1 MLTRE
6 NDIDIHALRRQGWTI
21 SAIARH
27 LGRDRKTIRAYL
39 AGREAGVRVRSDPDP
54 FEPFAAYCARRLG
67 DDPHLWGSTLFDEL
81 LELGYGQSYPTM
93 TRQIRARGLR
103 PACEP
108 CRPAKGRPVAVIEHP
123 AGQETQWD
131 WVELPDPPPAWG
143 WGRTAHLLVGA
154 LSHSGKWRGVLA
166 ESEDQPHLIDAL
178 DRVAHALG
186 GLTLDWRFDRM
197 ATVISPSTGR
207 VSASFAAV
215 AKHYGVSVKPC
226 PPRRGNR
233 KGVVEKANHVA
244 AQRFWRT
251 LPDDVTVEQAQ
262 ARLDSWCATRGD
274 VRVRA
279 TPEGRFTV
287 AELAAAEVLAP
298 MPAQFPALLVVD
310 RVVSAQALV
319 AFRGNRYSVPPNLHG
334 ATVSVSVRLDGTHLD
349 IATMPPDVGRGAG
362 LPTVIARHRIAPTG
376 AGVMVRD
383 HGHVTALD
391 QAAMGAATLE
401 APHRGKQRRPPTA
414 AARAEADTLRARTG
428 RSDGR
433 DTGGVVVDLARYAA
447 AAVGRNTLH
456 VESATSRP
464 EEEPPTE
471 PKERPHRPR
480 RTTTVKTTMKENTT
494 S

>member
-6 NDIDIHALRRQGWTI
+6 NDIDIHALHRQGWTI

-39 AGREAGVRVRSDPDP
+39 AGREAGVRLRADPDP
-54 FEPFAAYCARRLG
+54 FEPYAAYCARRLG

-93 TRQIRARGLR
+93 TRQIRARNLR

-108 CRPAKGRPVAVIEHP
+108 CRPTRGRAVAVIDHP
-123 AGQETQWD
+123 PGQETQWD
-131 WVELPDPPPAWG
+131 WVELPDPPEAWG
-143 WGRTAHLLVGA
+143 WGKTAHLLVGA
-154 LSHSGKWRGVLA
+154 LSHSGKWRGVLC

-186 GLTLDWRFDRM
+186 GLTVDWRFDRM
-197 ATVISPSTGR
+197 ATVISPNTGR
-207 VSASFAAV
+207 VAASFAAV
-215 AKHYGVSVKPC
+215 AKHYAVTVRPC

-251 LPDDVTVEQAQ
+251 LADDVTVEQAQ
-262 ARLDSWCATRGD
+262 ARLDAWCATRGD
-274 VRVRA
+274 ARVRA
-279 TPEGRFTV
+279 TPDGRFTV
-287 AELAAAEVLAP
+287 ADLAAGEVLAP
-298 MPAQFPALLVVD
+298 MPTQFPALLAVT

-334 ATVSVSVRLDGTHLD
+334 ASVTVTVRLDGTHLD
-349 IATMPPDVGRGAG
+349 IATTPSAAGRGVAV
-362 LPTVIARHRIAPTG
+362 PTVIARHLIAPTG

-383 HGHVTALD
+383 HGHVTALN
-391 QAAMGAATLE
+391 QAAMNAATTA
-401 APHRGKQRRPPTA
+401 APHRSKQRRPPTP

-428 RSDGR
+428 TADSDAGI
-433 DTGGVVVDLARYAA
+433 VVDLARYASA
-447 AAVGRNTLH
+447 AAGRNTLR
-456 VESATSRP
+456 ATPPADTLTEETRIPSKETTQP
-464 EEEPPTE
+464 ELTI
-471 PKERPHRPR
+471 
-480 RTTTVKTTMKENTT
+480 KENTQ

>member
-6 NDIDIHALRRQGWTI
+6 NDIDIHALHRQGWTI

-39 AGREAGVRVRSDPDP
+39 AGREAGVRARSDPDP
-54 FEPFAAYCARRLG
+54 FEPYAAYCAQRLG

-81 LELGYGQSYPTM
+81 HELGYGQSYPTM

-108 CRPAKGRPVAVIEHP
+108 CRPARGRAVAVIEHP

-131 WVELPDPPPAWG
+131 WVELPDPPESWG

-154 LSHSGKWRGVLA
+154 LSHSGKWRGVLC

-178 DRVAHALG
+178 DRAAHALG

-197 ATVISPSTGR
+197 ATVISPNTGR

-215 AKHYGVSVKPC
+215 AKHYAVSVKPC

-251 LPDDVTVEQAQ
+251 LADDVTVEQAQ
-262 ARLDSWCATRGD
+262 TRLDAWCAQRGD
-274 VRVRA
+274 ARVRA
-279 TPEGRFTV
+279 TPEGRFSV
-287 AELAAAEVLAP
+287 AQLAAAEVLAP
-298 MPAQFPALLVVD
+298 MPAPFPALMAVA

-319 AFRGNRYSVPPNLHG
+319 AFRGNRYSVPPHLHG
-334 ATVSVSVRLDGTHLD
+334 ATVTVTVRLDGTHLD
-349 IATMPPDVGRGAG
+349 IATTPPAAGRPAV
-362 LPTVIARHRIAPTG
+362 PTVIARHLIAPTG

-383 HGHVTALD
+383 HGHVAALNR
-391 QAAMGAATLE
+391 AAMSAATTQ
-401 APHRGKQRRPPTA
+401 APHRSKQRRPPTP
-414 AARAEADTLRARTG
+414 AARAEADTLRARNG
-428 RSDGR
+428 VGVGS
-433 DTGGVVVDLARYAA
+433 DTGQVVDLARYAA
-447 AAVGRNTLH
+447 AAAGRNTLRTTPPP
-456 VESATSRP
+456 ATTATTPRQ
-464 EEEPPTE
+464 ETPTA
-471 PKERPHRPR
+471 PKESLHH
-480 RTTTVKTTMKENTT
+480 TTEMKEI
-494 S
+494 SQP